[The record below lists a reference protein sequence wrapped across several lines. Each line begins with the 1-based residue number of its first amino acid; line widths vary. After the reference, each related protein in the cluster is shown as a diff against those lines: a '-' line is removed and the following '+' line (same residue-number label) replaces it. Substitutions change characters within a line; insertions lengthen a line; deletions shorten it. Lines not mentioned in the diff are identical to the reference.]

1 MTFVVKLGD
10 LSRLSDRKDRLLQY
24 NIPGFYNDYGILNLW
39 FNNIRDY
46 EIDQSQLLYS
56 SQE

>member
-24 NIPGFYNDYGILNLW
+24 NIPGFYNDYGILNL
-39 FNNIRDY
+39 I
-46 EIDQSQLLYS
+46 
-56 SQE
+56 